1 MKSEFYFESVTSK
14 LISALNLDG
23 YGSLAK
29 LLDMSPSAF
38 ANRKKSGSL
47 PYEAI
52 IELCRSKKVSLD
64 WVFSGCPS
72 RGDELD
78 KDINTDLFIK
88 IANRLIELI
97 SNREIHEKAPEL
109 PNQVT
114 IIHVDCN
121 DIDLLDFAALVCYT
135 YNKCIWLL
143 DGPDIGET
151 NAIDSACQESA
162 NSFLLSLKIAVVK
175 KGRHYN

>member
-1 MKSEFYFESVTSK
+1 MKNEIYFDSVTSK
-14 LISALNLDG
+14 LIGALKLDG

-52 IELCRSKKVSLD
+52 IELCRSKKISLD
-64 WVFSGCPS
+64 WVFSGCS
-72 RGDELD
+72 SKINELE

-88 IANRLIELI
+88 VANKLIDLI
-97 SNREIHEKAPEL
+97 VNREIDEKTPEL

-114 IIHVDCN
+114 VIRIESS
-121 DIDLLDFAALVCYT
+121 DIDLLNFATLACFT
-135 YNKCIWLL
+135 YNKCLWLL
-143 DGPDIGET
+143 DGPISEID
-151 NAIDSACQESA
+151 AIDAACKDSAYM
-162 NSFLLSLKIAVVK
+162 FLLSLKIDVVK
-175 KGRHYN
+175 KSRTKN